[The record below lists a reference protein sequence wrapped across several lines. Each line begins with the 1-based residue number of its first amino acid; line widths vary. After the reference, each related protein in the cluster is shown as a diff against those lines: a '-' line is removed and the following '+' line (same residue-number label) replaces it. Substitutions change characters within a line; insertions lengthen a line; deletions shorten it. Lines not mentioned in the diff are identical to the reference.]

1 MAAKHPQLADGSVAE
16 RCVIAAV
23 GNGSAAALA
32 RLYDA
37 HADTV
42 YRVSY
47 RLCHSSTEASDVMQ
61 DVFLDLPHT
70 IQSFE
75 GRGSFEGWLK
85 QVATHA
91 TLMMMRAKKRRREV
105 PLGEIADT
113 RHARIEPMR
122 LAGIGLERAL
132 ARLPE
137 RMRVVVVLREI
148 EGYTHEEIADLLG
161 VKPATSVDRMYEARK
176 RLRQILEA

>member
-1 MAAKHPQLADGSVAE
+1 LSASHQHLADGSAAE
-16 RCVIAAV
+16 RRVIAAA
-23 GNGSAAALA
+23 GNGSRVAIA

-37 HADTV
+37 HAETL

-47 RLCHSSTEASDVMQ
+47 RLSGSATDASDVVQ
-61 DVFLDLPHT
+61 EVFLDLPRT
-70 IQSFE
+70 IPSFE

-113 RHARIEPMR
+113 RHGRVEPVG
-122 LAGIGLERAL
+122 LAGIRLERAL

-137 RMRVVVVLREI
+137 RMRVVVVLRQI
-148 EGYTHEEIADLLG
+148 DGYTHEEIADLLG
-161 VKPATSVDRMYEARK
+161 IKPSASVGRMYKARK

>member
-1 MAAKHPQLADGSVAE
+1 
-16 RCVIAAV
+16 VIAAA
-23 GNGSAAALA
+23 GNGSAAAIT

-37 HADTV
+37 HGDTV

-47 RLCHSSTEASDVMQ
+47 RLCHSRVDAEDVTQ
-61 DVFLDLPHT
+61 EVFLDLPRT

-85 QVATHA
+85 QVATNA
-91 TLMMMRAKKRRREV
+91 TLMMMRAKKRRCEV

-113 RHARIEPMR
+113 RHGRVGPVG
-122 LAGIGLERAL
+122 LAGIRLEQAL
-132 ARLPE
+132 AQLPE
-137 RMRVVVVLREI
+137 RMRAVVVLRQI

-161 VKPATSVDRMYEARK
+161 IKPATSVDRMYKARK
-176 RLRQILEA
+176 LLRQIREA